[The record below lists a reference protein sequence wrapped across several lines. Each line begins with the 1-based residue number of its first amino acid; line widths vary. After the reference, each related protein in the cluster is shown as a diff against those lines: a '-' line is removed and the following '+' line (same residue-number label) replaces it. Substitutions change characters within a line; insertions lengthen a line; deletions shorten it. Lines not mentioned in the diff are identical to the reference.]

1 MKKLF
6 LLLFALTCISFSSY
20 GQALQPSTYYWCKVN
35 TTSNNE
41 FYFYFWVNSYG
52 EVRQLNYAENTFKV
66 FDKYGTVSNKN
77 STVYTWANAGGVWS
91 ETQTFIFTK
100 DVTSGKIYM
109 YYFRAVQNEGQEPW
123 EVLGVSDDVKTYTK

>member
-6 LLLFALTCISFSSY
+6 LLLFAFMCFSSFA
-20 GQALQPSTYYWCKVN
+20 QALQPSTYYWTTVKTTTNN
-35 TTSNNE
+35 TYS
-41 FYFYFWVNSYG
+41 FYFYVNSYG
-52 EVRQLNYAENTFKV
+52 EVRQIDYSTNYYKE

-77 STVYTWANAGGVWS
+77 STVYTWANSGGIWS

-109 YYFRAVQNEGQEPW
+109 YYFRAVQNEGAEPW
-123 EVLGVSDDVKTYTK
+123 EVVGVSSFVDTYTK